1 MSDDSKVTFYD
12 VLGVAEDATFNQIR
26 TSYYR
31 QAKIAHPD
39 MGGSAHTM
47 RLLNRAFRVL
57 KDPELRARYD
67 RTLHESKDYEKNH
80 GQAASPPPPTPKE
93 PSPTELIRQE
103 KQAVSQIKMA
113 AKKIV
118 AKGVGLLIL
127 GVIITAIGYN
137 MASPGGTYFILWG
150 LMIWGIVEIFRGW
163 YHALNP
169 YASLHKILDH
179 PGQPH
184 KFLLEKQGRR
194 SWALSVIILSCIGV
208 FITISILASSS
219 SGGTGSTSS
228 YSQSQSTITSATD
241 SRGYPAAYFT
251 SFTQSCLNNGGNSVG
266 CACALNVVES
276 MYTYEQALQIDA
288 SGTLPPELSTRVS
301 NTCR

>member
-1 MSDDSKVTFYD
+1 MSDDSRVTFYD
-12 VLGVAEDATFNQIR
+12 ILGVAEDATFDQIR
-26 TSYYR
+26 AAYHR
-31 QAKIAHPD
+31 QAKMAHPD

-47 RLLNRAFRVL
+47 HLLNRAFRVL

-67 RTLHESKDYEKNH
+67 RTFHESKDYEETPR
-80 GQAASPPPPTPKE
+80 QATSPPPPPKE

-103 KQAVSQIKMA
+103 KQAVSQIKIA

-127 GVIITAIGYN
+127 GVVITAIGYN

-150 LMIWGIVEIFRGW
+150 LVIWGIVEIFRGW

-169 YASLHKILDH
+169 YASLHKVLDL

-194 SWALSVIILSCIGV
+194 SWAISVIILSCIGI
-208 FITISILASSS
+208 FIMISVLASSS
-219 SGGTGSTSS
+219 SGGSESASS
-228 YSQSQSTITSATD
+228 YSQSQTTATANTD
-241 SRGYPAAYFT
+241 SHGYPTAYFT
-251 SFTQSCLNNGGNSVG
+251 SFTKSCLSNGGNSVG

-288 SGTLPPELSTRVS
+288 SGTLPPELSARVS
-301 NTCR
+301 STCR